1 MGIRR
6 IGSSKIRKIEEDL
19 DLIKTF
25 GKDLESIK
33 KALGIGIPGP
43 PNVVDIKRQAA
54 QVHEKL
60 MRRLRRDPRGAKN

>member
-6 IGSSKIRKIEEDL
+6 VSGSKMRKIQDDL
-19 DLIKTF
+19 DKTLK
-25 GKDLESIK
+25 GLESIK

-43 PNVVDIKRQAA
+43 PNVIDIKRQAA

-60 MRRLRRDPRGAKN
+60 MRRRDRKSS